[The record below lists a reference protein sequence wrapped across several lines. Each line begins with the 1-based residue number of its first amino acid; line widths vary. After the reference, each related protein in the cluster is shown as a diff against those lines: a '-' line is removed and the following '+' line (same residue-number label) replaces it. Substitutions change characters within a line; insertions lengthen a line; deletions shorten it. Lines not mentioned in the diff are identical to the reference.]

1 MSSEFHNYIFDFEN
15 KSIKGDFE
23 GAYRNCQL
31 VWPEQRETNLAMFR
45 YPYGMLADKDKPVKT
60 LDIGCGY
67 GYFVKFLHEQGFDSH
82 GIDISESAVQ
92 KGKQIH
98 GADLNIKKGNL
109 LDGLSFDNDEFDA
122 VFLLGVFWF
131 LLDNVDYCL
140 DEISRVLKNDSL
152 LFASVFI
159 PRDPINKNM
168 MKDYSDFVSYF
179 TSKFNIVNSVSMHNP
194 DTLLQRVALE
204 DSQTSM
210 LLTCK
215 KL

>member
-1 MSSEFHNYIFDFEN
+1 M
-15 KSIKGDFE
+15 
-23 GAYRNCQL
+23 
-31 VWPEQRETNLAMFR
+31 
-45 YPYGMLADKDKPVKT
+45 
-60 LDIGCGY
+60 
-67 GYFVKFLHEQGFDSH
+67 
-82 GIDISESAVQ
+82 
-92 KGKQIH
+92 
-98 GADLNIKKGNL
+98 
-109 LDGLSFDNDEFDA
+109 
-122 VFLLGVFWF
+122 
-131 LLDNVDYCL
+131 LDNVDYCL